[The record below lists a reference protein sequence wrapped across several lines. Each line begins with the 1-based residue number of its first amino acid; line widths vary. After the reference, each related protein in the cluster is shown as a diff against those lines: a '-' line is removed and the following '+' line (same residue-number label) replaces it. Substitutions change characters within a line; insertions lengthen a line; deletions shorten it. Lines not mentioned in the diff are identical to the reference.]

1 MFSEQARADVKVKLG
16 DLTALISSRSLLNS
30 PPSSLGQTEI
40 STGDTATYLGLSK
53 RATGALSI
61 LLQ

>member
-1 MFSEQARADVKVKLG
+1 MISEQARADVKVKLG
-16 DLTALISSRSLLNS
+16 DPTALISSRSLLNS
-30 PPSSLGQTEI
+30 PPSSSSHTEI
-40 STGDTATYLGLSK
+40 STSDTAAFLGLSR